1 MSESPKRPGLRRR
14 AAQGSFYAQYFAEGE
29 LSQDEDEDE
38 EAPADAAP
46 ADDTPADDEAPA
58 SPPRERL
65 TRSGRRSK
73 IYVEPDWDEDED
85 AEDDDDHRSARPTR
99 RSQRTSRSLRDFVAP
114 DDEEEVDE
122 NADYAETVRARRAQQ
137 RQQRREN
144 LLSLA
149 ASRSARRREARVQDE
164 ASPPH
169 MRTSA
174 RLAARRA
181 SSADP
186 HTSDETPSSA
196 SEAERGTAGR
206 AYSFRTRKKIN
217 YSQLAPPP
225 EPLRDGFGRRV
236 RRTTRTSRADDL
248 GGASSSVSHGAAR
261 ALPSLPLSALPRA
274 VRGRTGPDAWP
285 LTMSGKDYA
294 AAFGDEV
301 DDSSDDEPRHTL
313 NAARLGGGGGS
324 ALLENGPA
332 PAPGGHSSATDP
344 MGRMRR
350 DGDPLADVD
359 PLGVDMQID
368 FTHVGGL
375 ESHVQQLK
383 EMVSLPLLYPELF
396 QQFGVSPPRGVL
408 FHGPPGTGKTLI
420 ARALAASCSTTGQSI
435 SFFMR
440 KGADCLSKWVGE
452 AERQLRLLFEEA
464 KNAQPSII
472 FFDEID
478 GLAPVR
484 SSKQDQIH
492 ASIVST
498 LLALMDGM
506 EGRGQVVV
514 IGATNR
520 PDSIDP
526 ALRRPGRFDRE
537 FYFPLPSKA
546 ARQSILAIHTRKWSP
561 PLDPQL
567 QEMLAEATNGFGGAD
582 LRALCTE
589 ATLNAIQR
597 HYPQIYGTSDRL
609 ELDPASVQ
617 VGARDFVLAL
627 EKLVPSSARAAH
639 AAAAPLPAHLVPLVG
654 SAVDDAYAVCRR
666 MLPPR
671 DARSAL
677 EEAQWE
683 PDPAYTHRWP
693 APLSSDTPAGALERE
708 LLQQSFERTRVYRPR
723 LLVHGEPGMG
733 QAAVA
738 AALLHRLEGYAVQ
751 TLSLPTLLG
760 SATETPEAALVQH
773 FHEARRLKPSVVL
786 VPEID
791 RWATLLPDTTR
802 AAFGALLDTL
812 APNDPV
818 LLVGVSS
825 VPFFELAP
833 EVRGWF
839 GIVPATRV
847 AVSAPAADAREAF
860 VADIVRQ
867 AARPP
872 SEFADAL
879 PKRRRTLPALP
890 KAPPKPPRQPTQAEL
905 NQQLENDARVLEHL
919 KFRLGP
925 VLAELRKKFKKFTR
939 DVWEEYNLRDLM
951 EQFDWRREKGK
962 VVITLRYDRHER
974 AESDARLSSDDERA
988 SDGPK
993 PRDASPPLA
1002 AQDEAEAEDAEDL
1015 HEVAHAA
1022 PAAHEEPVDPG
1033 VTDADA
1039 EGETAAAP
1047 AAPEPPL
1054 SPGALGGPPRPPPA
1068 PDAQADDDSP
1078 YIYRD
1083 FTIYTMS
1090 LDKMQ
1095 KRLYYNGYLT
1105 CDAFMDDIQKMV
1117 SNAEEAREV
1126 DADRVFRARQMQNLA
1141 AILLDQYIDASFRA
1155 ECERMAQRVL
1165 AREEAAKREAERQKA
1180 AEVHPR
1186 RPNGLRYSARQ
1197 QGEAIEPHDLV
1208 DVATIERAHKRARSA
1223 SAPVPHAESGQE
1235 ASSEPPPADEPDAVK
1250 RVRLAD
1256 GEAHASPTDAAP
1268 TSPPRPPAPVL
1279 PLDAQHALTAALVRT
1294 TDGFNVEQL
1303 QQLRAVCFDAILAH
1317 RAEWDR
1323 TALVAELPAL
1333 AEDLARAVRQVE

>member
-1 MSESPKRPGLRRR
+1 MR
-14 AAQGSFYAQYFAEGE
+14 A
-29 LSQDEDEDE
+29 
-38 EAPADAAP
+38 
-46 ADDTPADDEAPA
+46 
-58 SPPRERL
+58 
-65 TRSGRRSK
+65 
-73 IYVEPDWDEDED
+73 
-85 AEDDDDHRSARPTR
+85 
-99 RSQRTSRSLRDFVAP
+99 
-114 DDEEEVDE
+114 
-122 NADYAETVRARRAQQ
+122 
-137 RQQRREN
+137 
-144 LLSLA
+144 
-149 ASRSARRREARVQDE
+149 
-164 ASPPH
+164 
-169 MRTSA
+169 SA

-196 SEAERGTAGR
+196 SEAERGTSGR

-217 YSQLAPPP
+217 YSQVAPPP

-236 RRTTRTSRADDL
+236 RRTTRTSRGDDL
-248 GGASSSVSHGAAR
+248 GGASSALPHGAAR

-274 VRGRTGPDAWP
+274 ARGRTGPDAWP

-313 NAARLGGGGGS
+313 SAARLGGGAGGG

-332 PAPGGHSSATDP
+332 PAPGGHSTATDP
-344 MGRMRR
+344 MGRVRR

-420 ARALAASCSTTGQSI
+420 ARALAASCSTSGQTI

-546 ARQSILAIHTRKWSP
+546 ARHSILAIHTRKWNP

-627 EKLVPSSARAAH
+627 ESTLRLTYPELVPSSARAAH
-639 AAAAPLPAHLVPLVG
+639 AAAAPLPAHLAPLVG

-666 MLPPR
+666 MLPPK

-683 PDPAYTHRWP
+683 PDPAYAHRWP
-693 APLSSDTPAGALERE
+693 APLTADTPAGVLERE

-738 AALLHRLEGYAVQ
+738 TALLHRLEGYAVQ
-751 TLSLPTLLG
+751 TLSLATLLG
-760 SATETPEAALVQH
+760 STTETPEAALVQH
-773 FHEARRLKPSVVL
+773 FHEARRLKPSVLL

-825 VPFFELAP
+825 LPFIELAP
-833 EVRGWF
+833 EVRSWF

-872 SEFADAL
+872 SEFADAV
-879 PKRRRTLPALP
+879 PKRRRMLPELP

-905 NQQLENDARVLEHL
+905 SQQLENDARVLEHL

-962 VVITLRYDRHER
+962 VIITLRYDRRER
-974 AESDARLSSDDERA
+974 ADSDAALSSDDEHA
-988 SDGPK
+988 SDVPK
-993 PRDASPPLA
+993 VRTESPPPME
-1002 AQDEAEAEDAEDL
+1002 QDGAEAEGVEDL
-1015 HEVAHAA
+1015 QEVAQVP
-1022 PAAHEEPVDPG
+1022 PAALDDDPDAQD
-1033 VTDADA
+1033 DADA
-1039 EGETAAAP
+1039 QGDAQGDADADAGAEAGAAPPP
-1047 AAPEPPL
+1047 AAPPPPL

-1068 PDAQADDDSP
+1068 PETHNDDDSP

-1141 AILLDQYIDASFRA
+1141 AILLDQYIDAPFRA

-1165 AREEAAKREAERQKA
+1165 AREEAAKREAERQRA

-1223 SAPVPHAESGQE
+1223 SASAPHAESARE
-1235 ASSEPPPADEPDAVK
+1235 ASSEAPVDDVPDAAK

-1256 GEAHASPTDAAP
+1256 GEADDVPHTDAPA
-1268 TSPPRPPAPVL
+1268 SPPRPPAPVL
-1279 PLDAQHALTAALVRT
+1279 PLDAQHALTASLVRT

-1323 TALVAELPAL
+1323 TALLAELPAL

>member
-1 MSESPKRPGLRRR
+1 M
-14 AAQGSFYAQYFAEGE
+14 
-29 LSQDEDEDE
+29 
-38 EAPADAAP
+38 
-46 ADDTPADDEAPA
+46 
-58 SPPRERL
+58 
-65 TRSGRRSK
+65 
-73 IYVEPDWDEDED
+73 
-85 AEDDDDHRSARPTR
+85 
-99 RSQRTSRSLRDFVAP
+99 
-114 DDEEEVDE
+114 
-122 NADYAETVRARRAQQ
+122 
-137 RQQRREN
+137 
-144 LLSLA
+144 
-149 ASRSARRREARVQDE
+149 
-164 ASPPH
+164 
-169 MRTSA
+169 
-174 RLAARRA
+174 
-181 SSADP
+181 
-186 HTSDETPSSA
+186 
-196 SEAERGTAGR
+196 
-206 AYSFRTRKKIN
+206 
-217 YSQLAPPP
+217 
-225 EPLRDGFGRRV
+225 
-236 RRTTRTSRADDL
+236 
-248 GGASSSVSHGAAR
+248 
-261 ALPSLPLSALPRA
+261 
-274 VRGRTGPDAWP
+274 
-285 LTMSGKDYA
+285 
-294 AAFGDEV
+294 
-301 DDSSDDEPRHTL
+301 
-313 NAARLGGGGGS
+313 
-324 ALLENGPA
+324 
-332 PAPGGHSSATDP
+332 
-344 MGRMRR
+344 
-350 DGDPLADVD
+350 
-359 PLGVDMQID
+359 
-368 FTHVGGL
+368 
-375 ESHVQQLK
+375 
-383 EMVSLPLLYPELF
+383 
-396 QQFGVSPPRGVL
+396 
-408 FHGPPGTGKTLI
+408 
-420 ARALAASCSTTGQSI
+420 
-435 SFFMR
+435 
-440 KGADCLSKWVGE
+440 
-452 AERQLRLLFEEA
+452 
-464 KNAQPSII
+464 
-472 FFDEID
+472 
-478 GLAPVR
+478 
-484 SSKQDQIH
+484 
-492 ASIVST
+492 
-498 LLALMDGM
+498 
-506 EGRGQVVV
+506 
-514 IGATNR
+514 
-520 PDSIDP
+520 
-526 ALRRPGRFDRE
+526 
-537 FYFPLPSKA
+537 
-546 ARQSILAIHTRKWSP
+546 
-561 PLDPQL
+561 
-567 QEMLAEATNGFGGAD
+567 
-582 LRALCTE
+582 
-589 ATLNAIQR
+589 
-597 HYPQIYGTSDRL
+597 
-609 ELDPASVQ
+609 
-617 VGARDFVLAL
+617 
-627 EKLVPSSARAAH
+627 PSSARAAH
-639 AAAAPLPAHLVPLVG
+639 AAAAPLPTHLVPLVG

-666 MLPPR
+666 MLPPK

-677 EEAQWE
+677 EEALWE
-683 PDPAYTHRWP
+683 PDPAYAHRWP
-693 APLSSDTPAGALERE
+693 APLTADTPAGALERE

-751 TLSLPTLLG
+751 TLSLATLLG
-760 SATETPEAALVQH
+760 STTETPEAALVQH

-825 VPFFELAP
+825 LPFFELAP

-872 SEFADAL
+872 SEFADAI
-879 PKRRRTLPALP
+879 PKRRRVLPALP

-905 NQQLENDARVLEHL
+905 SQQLENDARVLEHL

-962 VVITLRYDRHER
+962 VIITLRYDRRER
-974 AESDARLSSDDERA
+974 AESDARLSSDDEQA
-988 SDGPK
+988 SDEPK
-993 PRDASPPLA
+993 PHDASSPPGE
-1002 AQDEAEAEDAEDL
+1002 QDEAEDEGAEDV
-1015 HEVAHAA
+1015 HEVAHAVPPA
-1022 PAAHEEPVDPG
+1022 PDAHRAPHDM
-1033 VTDADA
+1033 DADA
-1039 EGETAAAP
+1039 EGAVEAPPAAAP
-1047 AAPEPPL
+1047 VPPL
-1054 SPGALGGPPRPPPA
+1054 SPGALGGPPHPPPA

-1165 AREEAAKREAERQKA
+1165 AREEAAKQEAERQKA

-1223 SAPVPHAESGQE
+1223 SAPAPHAESERE
-1235 ASSEPPPADEPDAVK
+1235 ASAEAPADGAPDAHK

-1256 GEAHASPTDAAP
+1256 GQADDAPAAVAP
-1268 TSPPRPPAPVL
+1268 ASPPRPPAPVL

-1323 TALVAELPAL
+1323 TALLAELPAL